1 MKSYALKTG
10 SVCEQAEAFLVFQTV
25 KAFLDFIASE
35 PNTPRLQQALAL
47 WQALS
52 SALQGAG
59 FSESELS
66 TFQSAG
72 AVHTLVQRLEQFL
85 LVGGKAYLKGLV
97 HKTSAAAGLDKI
109 SKDLTAPLPQDL
121 GKFIHSAQTC
131 FSFTKKSLALDES
144 SFEKDE
150 SVNGAQLQPYLS
162 TYVKILGCGLEEVKE
177 LFAAQVAD
185 AEEFIQK
192 FEGLMKR
199 FVVLVSADIKAAKSA
214 LEPYRQW
221 VY

>member
-1 MKSYALKTG
+1 M
-10 SVCEQAEAFLVFQTV
+10 
-25 KAFLDFIASE
+25 AS
-35 PNTPRLQQALAL
+35 
-47 WQALS
+47 S
-52 SALQGAG
+52 
-59 FSESELS
+59 
-66 TFQSAG
+66 
-72 AVHTLVQRLEQFL
+72 QFCF
-85 LVGGKAYLKGLV
+85 VGGRVFRVRAFNFSICGSCPYTSPTFGTVFAGWWKGLSERLGAQDQRSSRLGQDFKGP
-97 HKTSAAAGLDKI
+97 HRPPT
-109 SKDLTAPLPQDL
+109 QDL